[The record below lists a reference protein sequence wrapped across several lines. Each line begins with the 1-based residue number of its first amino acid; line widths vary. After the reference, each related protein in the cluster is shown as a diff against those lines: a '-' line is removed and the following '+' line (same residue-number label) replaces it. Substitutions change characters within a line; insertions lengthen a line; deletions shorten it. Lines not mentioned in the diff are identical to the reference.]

1 MFWPFN
7 KKYELWVTYNKD
19 DRVLGEPAPIRESHR
34 FLVNR
39 KIKITPKHIK
49 FKDDTWSLL
58 EFQNINLAL
67 VTQEEHPN
75 HFAVVDERLSKNK
88 KMKYH
93 RDGIGYIYSQ
103 DIDNNFIEIINR
115 KS

>member
-1 MFWPFN
+1 MN
-7 KKYELWVTYNKD
+7 KKIKGKNTLSLIDHLAIVVKD
-19 DRVLGEPAPIRESHR
+19 V
-34 FLVNR
+34 
-39 KIKITPKHIK
+39 PKSVEYYSKKFVCNIK

-67 VTQEEHPN
+67 VTQEEHPD

>member
-1 MFWPFN
+1 MN
-7 KKYELWVTYNKD
+7 KKINKKNALSLID
-19 DRVLGEPAPIRESHR
+19 HLTIV
-34 FLVNR
+34 VNDAS
-39 KIKITPKHIK
+39 KSVEYYSKNYVCNVK

-75 HFAVVDERLSKNK
+75 HFAIVDENLSKNNN
-88 KMKYH
+88 MKYH

-103 DIDNNFIEIINR
+103 DLDNNFIEIIDR
-115 KS
+115 PS